1 MSIATKDVRKRAI
14 DAHLN
19 HGLTQSQVAQHYN
32 VNISTFQRWLLHFR
46 QTGSYEPD
54 KRGHRQAVFTGPAL
68 KNLER
73 LVENHPDATLEEL
86 RELSGESVSTVTI
99 HNSLR
104 RMGYRYKKNASRR
117 RTRT

>member
-1 MSIATKDVRKRAI
+1 MSIATKDVRKRAL

-19 HGLTQSQVAQHYN
+19 QGLTQSQVAQHYN
-32 VNISTFQRWLLHFR
+32 VNISTFQRWLFHFR

-68 KNLER
+68 ENLER
-73 LVENHPDATLEEL
+73 LVKNNPDATLEEL
-86 RELSGESVSTVTI
+86 RDLSGESVSTVTI

-104 RMGYRYKKNASRR
+104 RMGYRFKKNTSRR